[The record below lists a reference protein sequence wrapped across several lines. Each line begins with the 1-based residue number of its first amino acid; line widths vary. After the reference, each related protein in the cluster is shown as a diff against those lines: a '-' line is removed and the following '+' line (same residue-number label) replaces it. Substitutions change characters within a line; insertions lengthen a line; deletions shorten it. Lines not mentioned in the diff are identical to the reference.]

1 MRTTLFLPLKSFS
14 DTALPAASF
23 NVKEGAREPTV
34 RSFLGGIGRT
44 IAKLCLK
51 EQNNRRIYGRPAR
64 GTPESGH
71 NRRGRRRPLVVE
83 GVLFGLLPGR
93 YRAHRARC
101 RRCALRE
108 WAGSKGRETPAG
120 FIPEIAHAL
129 PTRRREGNH
138 LLSGVVQGADRENHH
153 RASRVVRESVHV
165 ARRHQTRSGRDR
177 RAVPES
183 GGVADVEIVR
193 SEFSRDPVER
203 PGFDAG
209 RDSPFLRRFA
219 ETSGNPESADPS
231 RRGRRVTGTHGD
243 ESDGER
249 QPPYSP
255 LPL

>member
-51 EQNNRRIYGRPAR
+51 EQNNRRIYGGPAR

-120 FIPEIAHAL
+120 FIHEIAHAL

-193 SEFSRDPVER
+193 FY
-203 PGFDAG
+203 AG
-209 RDSPFLRRFA
+209 SLKQAGIPNPQIRRAADVGSQELTGTSPTLNV
-219 ETSGNPESADPS
+219 SLLILDDPS
-231 RRGRRVTGTHGD
+231 VSGVD
-243 ESDGER
+243 SVSIIVEY
-249 QPPYSP
+249 PPP
-255 LPL
+255 KDQ